1 MVHQHTCRQSINT
14 NNNHHFEDDDDNG
27 NDDDKKIPNNQENL
41 TEETKFMLE
50 LKLG

>member
-14 NNNHHFEDDDDNG
+14 NNNNNFEDVQNGDDV
-27 NDDDKKIPNNQENL
+27 DKKISNNQEKL

-50 LKLG
+50 